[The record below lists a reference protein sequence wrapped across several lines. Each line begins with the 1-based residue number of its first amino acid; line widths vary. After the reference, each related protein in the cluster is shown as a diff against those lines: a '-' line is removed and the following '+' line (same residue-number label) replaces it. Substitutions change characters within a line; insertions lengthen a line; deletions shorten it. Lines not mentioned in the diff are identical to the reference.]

1 MSHPTQRLDNSV
13 HQRVRLGILT
23 VLSEAGRADF
33 AYLRDEL
40 GLTDGNLSRNLQVL
54 EQEGY
59 IAIEKTFVDRR
70 PRTRLSATRAG
81 KRALAGEIAVLSE
94 LIATVE
100 RSQRRRPAVALS
112 PAPKAT
118 G

>member
-1 MSHPTQRLDNSV
+1 MSHPTERLDNNV

-59 IAIEKTFVDRR
+59 VAIEKTFVGKR
-70 PRTRLSATRAG
+70 PRTRVSATRAG
-81 KRALAGEIAVLSE
+81 KRALAQEIAVLSE
-94 LIATVE
+94 LIATVKHAQT
-100 RSQRRRPAVALS
+100 RHPTVLS
-112 PAPKAT
+112 PAPEVAS
-118 G
+118 